1 MLMTAMRNLLIV
13 LLVLVL
19 LVGGL
24 KLAGVRLPLI
34 DYPIGPIGV
43 EGGPA
48 MPGVEIEPP
57 GFGDFTAP

>member
-1 MLMTAMRNLLIV
+1 MRA

-19 LVGGL
+19 VLVVVGGGL

-43 EGGPA
+43 DTPGPG
-48 MPGVEIEPP
+48 MPDIQVEPP
-57 GFGDFTAP
+57 GFDGITAP